1 MYEWRGRQDA
11 ESGHVSHLGAA
22 EAGADDAPYRSGLI
36 YSSGQQGMPMD
47 YVMAHMWL
55 NVAAMNGNHA
65 ARELR
70 KEISGDM
77 SREEISEAQRLARQ
91 WVQTRH

>member
-1 MYEWRGRQDA
+1 MKAIKRQLNSYHRD
-11 ESGHVSHLGAA
+11 A
-22 EAGADDAPYRSGLI
+22 EAGADEAQYRLGLI
-36 YSSGQQGMPMD
+36 YSTGQQGVPMD

-70 KEISGDM
+70 KEISHDM
-77 SREEISEAQRLARQ
+77 SREEIAEAQRLARQ

>member
-1 MYEWRGRQDA
+1 MRSYQQ
-11 ESGHVSHLGAA
+11 AA
-22 EAGADDAPYRSGLI
+22 EAGADDAQYRLGLI
-36 YSSGQQGMPMD
+36 YSCGQQGVAMD

-77 SREEISEAQRLARQ
+77 SREEIAEAQRLARQ

>member
-1 MYEWRGRQDA
+1 MKAIKNRLKSYQRD
-11 ESGHVSHLGAA
+11 A
-22 EAGADDAPYRSGLI
+22 EAGAEEAQYRLGLI
-36 YSSGQQGMPMD
+36 YSTGQQGVPLD

-70 KEISGDM
+70 EEVAYDM
-77 SREEISEAQRLARQ
+77 SRAEIAEAQRLARQ